1 MAALC
6 SMGFILS
13 EFSLNLLSGFE
24 ELAGREGGF
33 HEDDT
38 IEKLILRLKTPR
50 LCFHKRG
57 LANHQSYPFAYQRNR
72 LANICFSIAKIT
84 PKSQIHLMYTLHSG
98 SKFFTLHYSLFTS

>member
-24 ELAGREGGF
+24 ELAGRKGGF
-33 HEDDT
+33 HQDDT

-57 LANHQSYPFAYQRNR
+57 LANH
-72 LANICFSIAKIT
+72 
-84 PKSQIHLMYTLHSG
+84 
-98 SKFFTLHYSLFTS
+98 